1 MINVKNGKDRTTLK
15 SMRSDRKF
23 FMNNKKNTL
32 LPILYHTKGGL
43 SSDLQVKQF
52 VAKRSN

>member
-43 SSDLQVKQF
+43 SSDL
-52 VAKRSN
+52 

>member
-1 MINVKNGKDRTTLK
+1 MINFQNGKDRTILK

-43 SSDLQVKQF
+43 SSDLQGE
-52 VAKRSN
+52 